1 MKRTIMLV
9 MVILGFS
16 LCVNAQDGQVQEEQT
31 QEEQAP
37 KLKKV
42 ALSLGPEWNMNSP
55 HNFAGGISL
64 AIHYNLTRSVA
75 IGLTITGSSNFFGF
89 YVIEEPALLLRWYL
103 FTKDHTGVFIET
115 DVGGSL
121 AVQGSEVSPYFLGGI
136 RGGYRLPLGSSFFIE
151 PYGRAGYPFAFGL
164 GVLAGVSF

>member
-16 LCVNAQDGQVQEEQT
+16 LCANAQDEQA

-37 KLKKV
+37 NQKKV

-55 HNFAGGISL
+55 YNFAGGISL
-64 AIHYNLTRSVA
+64 GIHYNISRSLA

-89 YVIEEPALLLRWYL
+89 YVIEEPALLIRWYCL
-103 FTKDHTGVFIET
+103 EEDHTGVFFQT
-115 DVGGSL
+115 DVGGAL
-121 AVQGSEVSPYFLGGI
+121 TVQGSKVSPYFLGGI

-151 PYGRAGYPFAFGL
+151 PYGRVGFPFAFGL
-164 GVLAGVSF
+164 GVMGGVSF